1 MSHTDSEHAKSPRH
15 VLVTGGTSGIGEA
28 IALGFEQIGCAVSVC
43 GLTTPEVDNC
53 RKRHSGWQVIEC
65 DVSDSAAVERLR
77 DMTPQLDVL
86 VNAAGMLLRQGREF
100 QLENFTRVVEVN
112 LTSVMRV
119 STVFLEPLAA
129 RRGCVI
135 NVASML
141 SFFGSGFVPA
151 YSASKGGVAQLTKSL
166 AIAWAPRGVRVNAIA
181 PGWIRTALTQPLYSD
196 ESRSRA
202 IIERTPL
209 GRWGE
214 PLEVAGVARFL
225 ASPDAS
231 FVTGAVIP
239 VDGGYLTV

>member
-1 MSHTDSEHAKSPRH
+1 MSSAGEIRGDGPRQ

-28 IALGFEQIGCAVSVC
+28 IAEGFERDGCAVTVC
-43 GLTTPEVDNC
+43 GLTPAEVADC
-53 RKRHSGWQVIEC
+53 QARHLGWRVVAC
-65 DVSDSAAVERLR
+65 DVSDAAAVECLR
-77 DMTPQLDVL
+77 EGAPRLDVL

-100 QLENFTRVVEVN
+100 QVEQFSRVIEVN

-119 STVFLEPLAA
+119 STALLEPLAA
-129 RRGCVI
+129 GRGCII

-166 AIAWAPRGVRVNAIA
+166 AIAWAIRGVRVNAIA
-181 PGWIRTALTQPLYSD
+181 PGWIRTPLTQPLYSD

-202 IIERTPL
+202 IVERTPL
-209 GRWGE
+209 GRWGD
-214 PLEVAGVARFL
+214 PSEVAGVARFL
-225 ASPDAS
+225 ASPEAS

-239 VDGGYLTV
+239 VDGGYLIA